1 MVAKRKKLINKINH
15 GDCITLMGCM
25 LDGSVDLA
33 FADPPFNIGYQ
44 YDEYQDQLP
53 SENYLEWSTRWMQQ
67 VHRVLKP
74 NGAFWLAMGDEYAAE
89 LKIEASRIG
98 FECRSWVI
106 WYYTFGVH
114 CTHKFTRSHAHLFH
128 FVKDAK
134 QFTFNADEVKVPSA
148 RQLVYN
154 DTRAAK
160 GGRLPDDTW
169 ILRPQ
174 DCTDGFSP
182 EEDTWYFPRVAG
194 TFKERA
200 GFHGCQMPEQL
211 LGRIIKA
218 CSNPGEVVLD
228 PFSGSAT
235 TLAVA
240 KKLDRQ
246 YIGLELS
253 KDYCVL
259 GRQRLDAIRV
269 ADDLVGSPEPQASAP
284 QTGATRRSGKAK
296 TEGRGKTQNQDYQ
309 KRLFSGAT
317 GSKTSLSAEAE
328 GLIQSFSHVHRGYSV
343 DRVVADPIF
352 NEDFQL
358 ACDRNQVAGTAA
370 ERNRFLFRLRKS
382 GRLKQVGIETTMRTQ
397 ISWDDLEQFVFA
409 SEIAWRRISDDYGD
423 MSLDDI
429 LCDPRIAA
437 QFDDIAGQF
446 APGFR
451 PVDYRWGAIKLR
463 KEGRNARQR
472 AENHRSQLKIGKFTK
487 GILLSELDLSKVPS
501 SAGVYGIALAGGE
514 FLFAAE
520 THGLATRLR
529 SHFESEEAR
538 QRWLRE
544 HQDLNVFY
552 HDLETVSDYRLARQS
567 LLLKWHQ
574 PKWNM
579 VAKLAV

>member
-1 MVAKRKKLINKINH
+1 MATKRNQRLNKINQ
-15 GDCITLMGCM
+15 GDCITLMGS
-25 LDGSVDLA
+25 LPEGSVDLV
-33 FADPPFNIGYQ
+33 FADPPFNIGYE
-44 YDEYQDQLP
+44 YDEYQDKLP
-53 SENYLEWSTRWMQQ
+53 AEAYLDWSSRWMNQ

-74 NGAFWLAMGDEYAAE
+74 SGAFWLAMGDEYAAE

-114 CTHKFTRSHAHLFH
+114 CTHKFTRSHAHLFY

-154 DTRAAK
+154 DSRAAK

-182 EEDTWYFPRVAG
+182 DEDTWYFPRVAG

-218 CSNPGEVVLD
+218 CSQPGEVVLD

-253 KDYCVL
+253 KEYCTL
-259 GRQRLDAIRV
+259 GRQRLDAIHV
-269 ADDLVGSPEPQASAP
+269 GDDLVGSPEPQCSAP
-284 QTGATRRSGKAK
+284 ATG
-296 TEGRGKTQNQDYQ
+296 GRGEGKTKKRPRRGVDQEGQ
-309 KRLFSGAT
+309 KQLFSAESSSDRRP
-317 GSKTSLSAEAE
+317 GSEAE
-328 GLIQSFSHVHRGYSV
+328 GVIESFRQIHRGYSV

-358 ACDRNQVAGTAA
+358 ACDRNQVEGTAA

-382 GRLKQVGIETTMRTQ
+382 GRLKRVGIGTTARTQ
-397 ISWDDLEQFVFA
+397 VSWDDLEQYIFA
-409 SEIAWRRISDDYGD
+409 SEIAWRRISDDYGN

-429 LCDPRIAA
+429 LCDPRIAT
-437 QFDDIAGQF
+437 QFDEIAGQF

-472 AENHRSQLKIGKFTK
+472 AENHQRRLKIKKFTR
-487 GILLSELDLSKVPS
+487 GIPLSELDLSQVPA
-501 SAGVYGIALAGGE
+501 SAGVYGIALSGGE
-514 FLFAAE
+514 FLFAGE
-520 THGLATRLR
+520 THGLAHRLR
-529 SHFESEEAR
+529 AHFESEQSR

-544 HQDLNVFY
+544 HRDLEIFY
-552 HDLETVSDYRLARQS
+552 HDLETVADYRLARQS

>member
-1 MVAKRKKLINKINH
+1 MGSKRDQRLNKINQ
-15 GDCITLMGCM
+15 GDCITLMGS
-25 LDGSVDLA
+25 LPEGSVDLV
-33 FADPPFNIGYQ
+33 FADPPFNIGYE
-44 YDEYQDQLP
+44 YDEYQDKLP
-53 SENYLEWSTRWMQQ
+53 AEAYLDWSSRWMNQ

-74 NGAFWLAMGDEYAAE
+74 SGAFWLAMGDEYAAE

-114 CTHKFTRSHAHLFH
+114 CTHKFTRSHAHLFY
-128 FVKDAK
+128 FVKDSK

-154 DTRAAK
+154 DSRAAK

-182 EEDTWYFPRVAG
+182 DEDTWYFPRVAG

-218 CSNPGEVVLD
+218 CSHPGEVVLD

-235 TLAVA
+235 TVAVA

-246 YIGLELS
+246 YLGLELS
-253 KDYCVL
+253 KEYCTL
-259 GRQRLDAIRV
+259 GRERLDAIRV
-269 ADDLVGSPEPQASAP
+269 GDELVGSPEPKCSAP
-284 QTGATRRSGKAK
+284 ATR
-296 TEGRGKTQNQDYQ
+296 GRGEGKTKRPGRRRGGDQAGQ
-309 KRLFSGAT
+309 KQLFAGDSKSSGQV
-317 GSKTSLSAEAE
+317 SSEAE
-328 GLIQSFSHVHRGYSV
+328 GVIQSFSQVHRGYSV
-343 DRVVADPIF
+343 DRVVADPVF

-358 ACDRNQVAGTAA
+358 ACDRNQVEGTAA

-382 GRLKQVGIETTMRTQ
+382 GRLKRVGIETTARTQ
-397 ISWDDLEQFVFA
+397 VSWDDLEQYIFA

-429 LCDPRIAA
+429 LCDPRIAT
-437 QFDDIAGQF
+437 QFDEIAGQF

-472 AENHRSQLKIGKFTK
+472 AENHQRRLKIKKFTR
-487 GILLSELDLSKVPS
+487 GIPLSELDLSRVPT
-501 SAGVYGIALAGGE
+501 SAGVYGIALSGGE
-514 FLFAAE
+514 FLFAGE
-520 THGLATRLR
+520 THGLAHRLKA
-529 SHFESEEAR
+529 HFESEQSR

-544 HQDLNVFY
+544 HRDLDIFF
-552 HDLETVSDYRLARQS
+552 HDLETVADYRLARQS